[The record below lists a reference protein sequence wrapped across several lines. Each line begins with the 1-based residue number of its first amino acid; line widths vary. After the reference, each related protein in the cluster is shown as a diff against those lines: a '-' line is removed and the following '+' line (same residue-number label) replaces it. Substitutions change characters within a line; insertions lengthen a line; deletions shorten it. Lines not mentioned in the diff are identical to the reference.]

1 LNHNRSHADGGD
13 SDLKSVLDPF
23 GVAEALGEVQR
34 AWLVNPRELTGELAR
49 YAQEFFELNLRLA
62 SHTLRAG
69 GHAPGSEARVE
80 DDRFVEPE
88 WSQLPA
94 FASLKDHYLHVT
106 HWLEDAIYRTP
117 GTPSRVKRRAAY
129 WVRQWLNA
137 IAPTNYFLTN
147 PVAVR
152 RFWETGGQSLV
163 QGARNLIDD
172 ARVGD
177 VQMVDR
183 SAFRVG
189 FNLATTPGAVVF
201 RNRLLEVV
209 HYQATTERVH
219 AMPLVIIAPWIN
231 KYYILDLN
239 EKKSLIRH
247 LVEHGFDVYV
257 TSWKNPGPDMA
268 EVSYDDYLIEG
279 ALAAIEVAREVSGA
293 QQVHAV
299 GYCLGG
305 TTLAAL
311 MAWLNRKHERNED
324 LPVAHWT
331 LFTSLVDFSRPG
343 AIEVFIGAESVAFL
357 EEVMRAQGY
366 LDGREMA
373 RAFRMLRSNSL
384 IWHYV
389 VHGYLYGEAP
399 PAFDVLYWNTDTTR
413 LPYAMHSYYLREFY
427 LENRLTKKDGV
438 TLAGLPID
446 LRRIRQPLY
455 AVGCEEDHIAPW
467 KAAFDI
473 CARTGGPVRFAL
485 SSSGH
490 ILGIINP
497 PLKPPRRNYW
507 VGDARGETNADDWH
521 HAQKRHPGSWWEDW
535 VPWLARHCGP
545 LKAPPPLSTH
555 KHHKLADA
563 PGTYVLEP

>member
-1 LNHNRSHADGGD
+1 LNQMKKNQNGG
-13 SDLKSVLDPF
+13 SRLQQVLDPF
-23 GVAEALGEVQR
+23 GIAEALGEVQR
-34 AWLVNPRELTGELAR
+34 AWLQNPQELSRELASC
-49 YAQEFFELNLRLA
+49 AQGFFELNLRLA
-62 SHTLRAG
+62 NPALWAGREIPSSRA
-69 GHAPGSEARVE
+69 AAE
-80 DDRFVEPE
+80 DERFADPE
-88 WSQLPA
+88 WSRLPA
-94 FASLKDHYLHVT
+94 FAALKEHYLHIT
-106 HWLEDAIYRTP
+106 HWLEDAVYRTP
-117 GTPSRVKRRAAY
+117 DAPGRTKRRAAY

-137 IAPTNYFLTN
+137 VAPTNYFLTN

-152 RFWETGGQSLV
+152 RFWETGGQSLA
-163 QGARNLIDD
+163 QGLRNLVDD
-172 ARVGD
+172 LRVGD

-189 FNLATTPGAVVF
+189 ENLATTPGAVVF
-201 RNRLLEVV
+201 RNRLLEVI
-209 HYQATTERVH
+209 HYRAATPQVH
-219 AMPLVIIAPWIN
+219 AVPLVIVAPWIN
-231 KYYILDLN
+231 KYYILDLT
-239 EKKSLIRH
+239 EKKSLVRH
-247 LVEHGFDVYV
+247 LVQQGFDVYV
-257 TSWKNPGPDMA
+257 TSWKNPGPELA
-268 EVSYDDYLIEG
+268 EATYDDYLTEG
-279 ALAAIEVAREVSGA
+279 VLAAIEVAREVSGSA
-293 QQVHAV
+293 KVHAV

-311 MAWLNRKHERNED
+311 MAWLSRRHERDED

-343 AIEVFIGAESVAFL
+343 AIEVFVTPESVEFMDEL
-357 EEVMRAQGY
+357 MRAQGY

-389 VHGYLYGEAP
+389 VHGYLYGESP

-413 LPYAMHSYYLREFY
+413 LPRAMHRFYLREFY
-427 LENRLTKKDGV
+427 LENRLTRKDGV

-455 AVGCEEDHIAPW
+455 AVGCEEDHIVPW

-490 ILGIINP
+490 ILGIVNP
-497 PLKPPRRNYW
+497 PVDPPRRNYW
-507 VGDARGETNADDWH
+507 VGEARGQGNAEDW
-521 HAQKRHPGSWWEDW
+521 RHGQERRAGSWWADW
-535 VPWLARHCGP
+535 VPWLRERCGP
-545 LKAPPPLSTH
+545 LKAPPPLSTR

>member
-1 LNHNRSHADGGD
+1 MNQTKTNHERRG
-13 SDLKSVLDPF
+13 SDLKRVLDPF
-23 GVAEALGEVQR
+23 GIADALGEVQR
-34 AWLVNPRELTGELAR
+34 AWLEHPQELTGELMR
-49 YAQEFFELNLRLA
+49 YGREFFELNLRLA
-62 SHTLRAG
+62 NPALLTGRGVPL
-69 GHAPGSEARVE
+69 SEASRE
-80 DDRFVEPE
+80 DERFAEPE

-94 FASLKDHYLHVT
+94 FAALKEHYLHVT

-117 GTPSRVKRRAAY
+117 GAPSRIKRRAAY

-172 ARVGD
+172 VRVGD

-189 FNLATTPGAVVF
+189 ENLATTPGAVVF
-201 RNRLLEVV
+201 RNRLLEVI
-209 HYQATTERVH
+209 HYRPAGARVH
-219 AMPLVIIAPWIN
+219 AIPLVIVAPWIN

-247 LVEHGFDVYV
+247 LVSHGFDVYV
-257 TSWKNPGPDMA
+257 TSWRNPGPELA
-268 EVSYDDYLIEG
+268 EVTYDEYMIDG
-279 ALAAIEVAREVSGA
+279 VLAAIEVAREVSGA
-293 QQVHAV
+293 QRVHAV

-311 MAWLNRKHERNED
+311 MAWLNRKHERSED
-324 LPVAHWT
+324 VPVAHWT
-331 LFTSLVDFSRPG
+331 LFASLVDFSRPG
-343 AIEVFIGAESVAFL
+343 AIEVFIGPDSVEFL
-357 EEVMRAQGY
+357 EELMRAQGY

-399 PAFDVLYWNTDTTR
+399 PAFDVLYWNADTTR
-413 LPYAMHSYYLREFY
+413 LPRAMHSFYLREFY

-473 CARTGGPVRFAL
+473 CARTGGPVRFVL

-490 ILGIINP
+490 ILGIVNP
-497 PLKPPRRNYW
+497 PVKPPRRNYW
-507 VGDARGETNADDWH
+507 VGDARGQANAEDWR
-521 HAQKRHPGSWWEDW
+521 HARERRAGSWWEDW

-545 LKAPPPLSTH
+545 LKEPPPLATR
-555 KHHKLADA
+555 KHPKLADA

>member
-1 LNHNRSHADGGD
+1 MNQTSGREARIAA
-13 SDLKSVLDPF
+13 DLKQVLDPF
-23 GVAEALGEVQR
+23 GIAGAIGEVQR
-34 AWLVNPRELTGELAR
+34 AWLEHPQELSGELMR

-62 SHTLRAG
+62 HPAFIPQTG
-69 GHAPGSEARVE
+69 GPASEASRE
-80 DDRFVEPE
+80 DERFTDPE
-88 WSQLPA
+88 WSRLPA
-94 FASLKDHYLHVT
+94 FAALKEHYLHLT

-117 GTPSRVKRRAAY
+117 DTPSRTKRQAAY

-152 RFWETGGQSLV
+152 KFWESGGQSLV
-163 QGARNLIDD
+163 QGLHNLIDD
-172 ARVGD
+172 LRVGD

-189 FNLATTPGAVVF
+189 ENLATTPGAVVF
-201 RNRLLEVV
+201 RNRLLEVIHYKAATDKV
-209 HYQATTERVH
+209 HSV
-219 AMPLVIIAPWIN
+219 PLVLVAPWIN

-239 EKKSLIRH
+239 EKKSLVRH
-247 LVEHGFDVYV
+247 LVDQGFDVYM
-257 TSWKNPGPDMA
+257 TSWRNPGPELAD
-268 EVSYDDYLIEG
+268 VTYDDYLIDG
-279 ALAAIEVAREVSGA
+279 VLAAIEVAREVSGA
-293 QQVHAV
+293 ERVHAV

-311 MAWLNRKHERNED
+311 MAWLNRRHERAED
-324 LPVAHWT
+324 VPVAHWT

-343 AIEVFIGAESVAFL
+343 AIEVFIGPESVEFL
-357 EEVMRAQGY
+357 DDLMRAQGY

-373 RAFRMLRSNSL
+373 RAFRMLRSNTL

-413 LPYAMHSYYLREFY
+413 LPRAMHSYYLREFY

-438 TLAGLPID
+438 TLAGQPID

-473 CARTGGPVRFAL
+473 CARTGAPARFAL

-497 PLKPPRRNYW
+497 PVKPPRRNYW
-507 VGDARGETNADDWH
+507 VGDARGEANAENWR
-521 HAQKRHPGSWWEDW
+521 HAQERHAGSWWEDW
-535 VPWLARHCGP
+535 VPWLKRHCGP
-545 LKAPPPLSTH
+545 LKEPPPLSTR

-563 PGTYVLEP
+563 PGTYVLES